1 MKDCV
6 IYKLK
11 LLIFSNVKIE
21 FFKRNY
27 KWIWQCLVLVILKM
41 VYVDVKQILSNNVNL
56 VFILF
61 DL

>member
-11 LLIFSNVKIE
+11 LLIFSNVKIK